1 MAIFERG
8 VDLPTSADEAYG
20 WHARDGALQ
29 RLAPAETKILWQRG
43 PFESRQL
50 ALRPGRWQPAWHIQ
64 HSDAVPGRQFVD
76 QMLRGP
82 LPRWRHQHLFVPTG
96 ERTCRLV
103 DRIEWELPLAPL
115 GRWVAGWWLRRLLEG
130 MFMDRHR
137 TTRDDLLAHSRW
149 SQVPRKTIVLAG
161 ASGLVGTAL
170 AAYLSTA
177 GHRVRRLVRRP
188 PTSADEV
195 QWDPQRGEVD
205 LEALRDADAVV
216 NLAGESVA
224 GGRWTAARQAAIV
237 QSRVDTTSTL
247 AKALAALGDRPRT
260 LINASASGYYGDAGE
275 VECHE
280 TSPVGTGFLADVCQ
294 QWESATAPAEA
305 AGVRVVR
312 LRIGVVLSE
321 RGGMLAQLLPVFR
334 AGAGGPVGNGQ
345 QYLPWIA
352 LQDLLGIVEAAL
364 CDERWRGPVHAVAPQ
379 AVRQGEFAAALGR
392 ALHRPAVVPVPAL
405 AVRLAFGQMGQEVLL
420 SGARLSTDKLQELEF
435 VHLYP
440 QLEGALAALVGHK

>member
-1 MAIFERG
+1 MPIRA
-8 VDLPTSADEAYG
+8 AEAYA

-29 RLAPAETKILWQRG
+29 RLAPPGLQILWQRG
-43 PFESRQL
+43 PFETRQL
-50 ALRPGRWQPAWHIQ
+50 ALRPGRWQPTWEIQ
-64 HSDAVPGRQFVD
+64 HSTAAPGLQFVD
-76 QMLRGP
+76 QLVRGP
-82 LPRWRHQHLFVPTG
+82 LPRWRHQHDFVATG
-96 ERTCRLV
+96 EHTCQLV
-103 DRIEWELPLAPL
+103 DRIEWELPLPPL
-115 GRWVAGWWLRRLLEG
+115 GRWLARWWLERLLEG
-130 MFMDRHR
+130 MFVDRHR
-137 TTRDDLLAHSRW
+137 TTRDDLLQHARW
-149 SQVPRKTIVLAG
+149 SHVPRKTVVLAG

-188 PTSADEV
+188 VQCDGEV
-195 QWDPQRGEVD
+195 QWDPQRGAVD

-237 QSRVDTTSTL
+237 QSRLATTGTL
-247 AKALAALGDRPRT
+247 AKALAALGDRPRA

-275 VECHE
+275 GECFE
-280 TSPVGTGFLADVCQ
+280 TSPAGKGFLADVCR
-294 QWESATAPAEA
+294 QWEAATAPAEA

-334 AGAGGPVGNGQ
+334 AGLGGPVGTGR

-352 LQDLLGIVEAAL
+352 LQDLLGIAEAAL

-392 ALHRPAVVPVPAL
+392 TLRRPAVLPVPAL

-420 SGARLSTDKLQELEF
+420 AGARLSAGKLQELEF
-435 VHLYP
+435 IHQYP
-440 QLEGALAALVGHK
+440 ELDGALAAMVGSR